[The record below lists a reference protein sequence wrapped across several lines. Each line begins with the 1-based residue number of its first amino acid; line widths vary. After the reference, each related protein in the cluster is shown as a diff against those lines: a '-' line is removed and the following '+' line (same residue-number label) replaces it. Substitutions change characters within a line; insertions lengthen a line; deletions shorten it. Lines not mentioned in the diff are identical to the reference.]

1 MEVLVDA
8 MLGSL
13 ARWLR
18 FAGVDAEYAGV
29 EDPDEVIAA
38 RAVAEG
44 RWLVTMD
51 RELASVGPR
60 TVLIRSGS
68 VDEQFV
74 ELCRRLRIEPD
85 PTLDSSRCAE
95 CNGEL
100 EDLAAKEAR
109 PLVPP
114 YVARTS
120 DRFRR
125 CRRCQRIYWKGTHSH
140 RIRIRLE
147 ELTSRLSCGA

>member
-1 MEVLVDA
+1 

-29 EDPDEVIAA
+29 EDADEVIAA

-100 EDLAAKEAR
+100 EELDAEEAR